1 MEAWNLP
8 WQGGCRCGK
17 LRFEISAP
25 PLLTMACH
33 CTGCQKMSASAFS
46 LSMAIPEAGFRV
58 IEGESVTG
66 GLHGAQIH
74 HRHCEW
80 CKSWVFTELEPSMGF
95 VNVRPSMLD
104 DATWFAPF
112 VETYTSE
119 ALPWA
124 KTGAPH
130 RFAAFPAMTDFGP
143 LVEAFAAQGARPG
156 RRHGGDT

>member
-1 MEAWNLP
+1 MEDWNLP

-46 LSMAIPEAGFRV
+46 LSMAIPESGFRV
-58 IEGESVTG
+58 TQGEAVTG
-66 GLHGAQIH
+66 GLHGPQIH

-104 DATWFAPF
+104 DAKWFAPF
-112 VETYTSE
+112 IETYTSE

-124 KTGAPH
+124 TTGAKH
-130 RFAAFPAMTDFGP
+130 RFSAFPAMEDYGP
-143 LVEAFAAQGARPG
+143 LVEAFAAQGPRPG
-156 RRHGGDT
+156 RPRGGDA